1 MARRRKGRAISGV
14 LLLNKPTGIS
24 SNKALQK
31 VRAMLY
37 ASKGGHTGNLDPM
50 ATGLLP
56 LCFGE
61 ATKFSSYLLDAD
73 KAYIACARLGQVSDT
88 GDADGTIVNERPVPE
103 LSTEQL
109 EQVMQR
115 FVGPIEQVPPMYSAL
130 KQNGQPLYKLAR
142 EGKTVERK
150 ARPVTIYS
158 IELIDWQAPDL
169 TFSVRCSKGTY
180 VRTLAE
186 DIGEQLGCGAHLIS
200 LHRTHTGG
208 FEASEMITMDQL
220 QQVRDD
226 EGSIDHFLLPADIL
240 VSHFAKK
247 NLSAAETARILHGQ
261 DIANTE
267 NLTGMVR
274 LYDPEQQFLG
284 LAEASETGR
293 LMPRRLIV
301 TDETVAD

>member
-73 KAYIACARLGQVSDT
+73 KAYVACARLGQVSDT
-88 GDADGTIVNERPVPE
+88 GDADGTIINERPVPE
-103 LSTEQL
+103 LSIEQL
-109 EQVMQR
+109 EQVIQP
-115 FVGPIEQVPPMYSAL
+115 FLGPIEQVPPMYSAL

-158 IELIDWQAPDL
+158 IELLSWQNPDL

-208 FEASEMITMDQL
+208 FEASEMISMDQL

-240 VSHFAKK
+240 VSHFAQK
-247 NLSAAETARILHGQ
+247 NLSEAETARILHGQ

-267 NLTGMVR
+267 NLSGMVR

-301 TDETVAD
+301 TDEAVAD